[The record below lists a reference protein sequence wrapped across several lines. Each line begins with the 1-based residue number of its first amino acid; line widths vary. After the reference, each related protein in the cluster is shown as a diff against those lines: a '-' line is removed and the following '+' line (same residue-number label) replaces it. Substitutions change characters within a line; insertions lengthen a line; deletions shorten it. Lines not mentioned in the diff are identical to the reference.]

1 MMSLI
6 KRSYKYRMYPN
17 KTQEELLAKTFGCV
31 RVVWN
36 ACVDSFN
43 SYDKETNPNP
53 KFPTKSDLVIE
64 KPWLNEVSAA
74 TLQQKQRD
82 FIEFSRQYF
91 NKNRKEKLG
100 KPNYKNKHDNQSF
113 RLPFPKFKITNNKI
127 RIEKIGWV
135 KIVID
140 RGVPDNARFISC
152 TVSKNRAGQYF
163 VSVLV
168 ETGQCYKQKTSKTVG
183 VDLGI
188 KTLATLSDGIAVEN
202 PHFLCYGGYTYVKVK
217 NRETYVTIDWKLLRA
232 IEKGEV
238 EIDNEK
244 YHLSGIEYVAKR
256 YQDMFYAGRDIYYFK
271 GMGER
276 GITNLLRNAIDD
288 LLDTISSRETYR
300 SAEHRVYAQMNKLTE
315 AGAMISLAIELLT
328 SNIRHSYGEI
338 NFERYPRPVEVEG
351 EDKH

>member
-1 MMSLI
+1 MSLI
-6 KRSYKYRMYPN
+6 RCSYKYRMYPN

-31 RVVWN
+31 RVIWN

-140 RGVPDNARFISC
+140 RKIPDNARFISC
-152 TVSKNRAGQYF
+152 TVSKNRSGQYF

-168 ETGQCYKQKTSKTVG
+168 ETEQCYKHKTGKTVG

-188 KTLATLSDGIAVEN
+188 KTLATLSDASFSMFRNQLEYK
-202 PHFLCYGGYTYVKVK
+202 CRWYGKELVIIDRFYPSSKTCSRCGWK
-217 NRETYVTIDWKLLRA
+217 NKDLKLSDRTFICKNCGL
-232 IEKGEV
+232 
-238 EIDNEK
+238 EID
-244 YHLSGIEYVAKR
+244 
-256 YQDMFYAGRDIYYFK
+256 RD
-271 GMGER
+271 
-276 GITNLLRNAIDD
+276 LNAAINIQAVGVDAAI
-288 LLDTISSRETYR
+288 LTQSSRV
-300 SAEHRVYAQMNKLTE
+300 AGCVE
-315 AGAMISLAIELLT
+315 ASKME
-328 SNIRHSYGEI
+328 
-338 NFERYPRPVEVEG
+338 
-351 EDKH
+351 

>member
-6 KRSYKYRMYPN
+6 KRSYKYSMYPN

-168 ETGQCYKQKTSKTVG
+168 ETEQCYK
-183 VDLGI
+183 
-188 KTLATLSDGIAVEN
+188 
-202 PHFLCYGGYTYVKVK
+202 
-217 NRETYVTIDWKLLRA
+217 
-232 IEKGEV
+232 
-238 EIDNEK
+238 
-244 YHLSGIEYVAKR
+244 
-256 YQDMFYAGRDIYYFK
+256 
-271 GMGER
+271 
-276 GITNLLRNAIDD
+276 
-288 LLDTISSRETYR
+288 
-300 SAEHRVYAQMNKLTE
+300 
-315 AGAMISLAIELLT
+315 
-328 SNIRHSYGEI
+328 
-338 NFERYPRPVEVEG
+338 
-351 EDKH
+351 